1 MFSSLFG
8 RKKLKDPLDL
18 GVLGADMHSHLIPG
32 IDDGS
37 PTMEASIML
46 VKGMKALGY
55 RKLITTPH
63 IGSDIYK
70 NTPEII
76 QHGLEQLNS
85 KLAQEKVD
93 IQVEAAAEYLMDDGF
108 ATLLTENR
116 LITFGNNYVLLEL
129 PYFNLPPNLYELT
142 FELQIKGFKIILAHP
157 ERYLYWYNDFKKFEE
172 LKDRGIYFQ
181 LNMISLSGHYSPE
194 VKKMAEKLTDAGM
207 VDFLGSDLHNAYYL
221 EVLRKT
227 TYEIYLEK
235 LLNSGKLLNHT
246 L

>member
-8 RKKLKDPLDL
+8 RKKLKNPLDL
-18 GVLGADMHSHLIPG
+18 GVLGVDMHSHLIPG

-37 PTMEASIML
+37 PTLEASVML
-46 VKGMKALGY
+46 VKGMKAMGY
-55 RKLITTPH
+55 HKLITTPH

-76 QHGLEQLNS
+76 QQGLEQLQS
-85 KLAQEKVD
+85 KLAQEKVN
-93 IQVEAAAEYLMDDGF
+93 IEVEAAAEYLMDDGF
-108 ATLLTENR
+108 SNLLIENR
-116 LITFGNNYVLLEL
+116 LISFGKNYLLLEL
-129 PYFNLPPNLYELT
+129 PYFYLPPNLYEIT

-157 ERYLYWYNDFKKFEE
+157 ERYLYWYNDLKKFEE
-172 LKDRGIYFQ
+172 LKDRGIFFQ
-181 LNMISLSGHYSPE
+181 LNMISLTGHYSAE

-207 VDFLGSDLHNAYYL
+207 VDFLGSDLHNAFYL

-227 TYEIYLEK
+227 RYEIYLEK
-235 LLNSGKLLNHT
+235 LLNSGNIMNYT